1 MKKVSLFLFVFLF
14 GLCVKGFS
22 QTAMPPTDFFVGKW
36 EITVVGL
43 PDGDTKFVT
52 DLVRKDGKLTGE
64 LKDPT
69 GKKTEVTPISKIE
82 EEPGKKIILYMDTTQ
97 AGEVPI
103 ELTKVDDD
111 HLKGQLMNMFDA
123 IAVRGKK

>member
-1 MKKVSLFLFVFLF
+1 MKKASLFLFIFLL
-14 GLCVKGFS
+14 GICVKGFS
-22 QTAMPPTDFFVGKW
+22 QTTAPTDFFAGKW
-36 EITVVGL
+36 EVTVTGT

-69 GKKTEVTPISKIE
+69 GKRPEAMPITKVE
-82 EEPGKKIILYMDTTQ
+82 EEPGKKLTLYFETAQ
-97 AGEVPI
+97 AGEIPI

-111 HLKGQLMNMFDA
+111 HLKGSLMSMFDA
-123 IAVRGKK
+123 TALRVK